1 MSKASSEEVHIFLK
15 LSHVIL
21 EYSETLCWDH
31 WNSDR
36 CPLFLWPSGYTIRQ
50 VHVKKRSVL
59 GPIPASG
66 NNLSPYFHSWFLF
79 ISLDLVQR
87 DLKTLRQ
94 SFTWLNWLLWVED
107 KTVSLELQIRL
118 CPRAVT
124 TPALTESDSWK
135 LQVEEAD
142 TEERKNDKGGM
153 LQTAK
158 VRDES
163 QSRVGNQ
170 VIK

>member
-1 MSKASSEEVHIFLK
+1 M
-15 LSHVIL
+15 
-21 EYSETLCWDH
+21 
-31 WNSDR
+31 
-36 CPLFLWPSGYTIRQ
+36 
-50 VHVKKRSVL
+50 
-59 GPIPASG
+59 
-66 NNLSPYFHSWFLF
+66 
-79 ISLDLVQR
+79 
-87 DLKTLRQ
+87 
-94 SFTWLNWLLWVED
+94 ED

-124 TPALTESDSWK
+124 TPALTESGIWK